1 MSTATHELPITFEP
15 ISGPDLGAI
24 TMRDPANILG
34 RGGKSNHVLPHDG
47 VSREHV
53 SITCHGGT
61 WYAADLASRNGT
73 RLGSLPLP
81 IGQPTP
87 LRDGDTLEIKPWVF
101 LVRIGR
107 HASRSAART
116 VDDGSP
122 TTTRVRGDTESPAE
136 PRIRQ
141 QFESLLRASALLHS
155 ARDEKELLDYLLQ
168 TALGATGFERAA
180 VIRRTETI
188 ESVEI
193 VAQRFR
199 GDKAPPPGTQFHFSR
214 SLLRAAASGPHAA
227 VADPSAMTPR
237 PETMV
242 RLDIAAAACA
252 PIRLNEAVWGYLYLD
267 SGSGT
272 PPTSTGDLL
281 DLVRSLA
288 DIASLALSNV
298 MQREVRKRLETLQ
311 DDFEA
316 AAEIQKF
323 LLPVSPGSIGG
334 LAFAVTSSPGRIVT
348 GDFFDVIA
356 MDRGRVAVF
365 LGDVQGKGLAAG
377 LLMCSVQS
385 HLQALLSQNDD
396 PGAVLELMNS
406 YLVRRIGIGR
416 IVSLWLGV
424 FDPARGV
431 ATVSDAGHGYCV
443 RTGPDGSPTH
453 LRCAGGTPLG
463 SCEEASYVAAT
474 IPARARDRF
483 ILFSDGVV
491 EQPSPR
497 GEVFGLQRL
506 LSLVEGD
513 HPPASLVD
521 RIVHE
526 VRAHAES
533 TVPADDMTAAVIEVV
548 Q

>member
-1 MSTATHELPITFEP
+1 MPTATHELPLSLEP
-15 ISGPDLGAI
+15 ISGPELTAI
-24 TMRDPANILG
+24 TLRDPANILG
-34 RGGKSNHVLPHDG
+34 RGGKSSHVLPHDG

-53 SITCHGGT
+53 SITNHSGA
-61 WYAADLASRNGT
+61 WYATDLASRNGT
-73 RLGSLPLP
+73 RLGNLPIP

-87 LRDGDTLEIKPWVF
+87 LRDGDTLEIKPWIF
-101 LVRIGR
+101 LVRIGVPDLR
-107 HASRSAART
+107 PAART

-122 TTTRVRGDTESPAE
+122 TTTRVRSETDSHAE

-155 ARDEKELLDYLLQ
+155 ARDEKELLDHLLQ

-199 GDKAPPPGTQFHFSR
+199 SDRPPPPGTQFHFSR

-227 VADPSAMTPR
+227 VADPTSLTPR

-252 PIRLNEAVWGYLYLD
+252 PIRLTEAVWGYLYLD

-272 PPTSTGDLL
+272 PPTGTGELL

-298 MQREVRKRLETLQ
+298 MQREVRQRLAALQ
-311 DDFEA
+311 GDFEA

-323 LLPVSPGSIGG
+323 LLPPSPGIIGG
-334 LAFAVTSSPGRIVT
+334 LDYAVSSSPGRIVT
-348 GDFFDVIA
+348 GDFFDIVP
-356 MDRGRVAVF
+356 MTRGRVAVF
-365 LGDVQGKGLAAG
+365 LGDVQGKGLGAG
-377 LLMCSVQS
+377 LLVCSVQS

-406 YLVRRIGIGR
+406 YLIRRIGIGH

-424 FDPARGV
+424 FDPQRRV
-431 ATVSDAGHGYCV
+431 ATVSDAGHGYCISIGADLKPV
-443 RTGPDGSPTH
+443 H

-463 SCEEASYVAAT
+463 SCEDSSYMTCT
-474 IPARARDRF
+474 IPALPGSRI

-497 GEVFGLQRL
+497 GEAFGLPRL
-506 LSLVEGD
+506 LQSLDPAETPEVLVE
-513 HPPASLVD
+513 
-521 RIVHE
+521 RIVRE

-533 TVPADDMTAAVIEVV
+533 SVPADDMTAAVVAISS
-548 Q
+548 